1 MPWHFKE
8 EQISKDL
15 NIPTVRL
22 VNDLVATAAA
32 VPHLMPEDL
41 YVLHEGEQPA
51 HNGSGGSEKRESVIG
66 VLAPG
71 TGLGEAFVYTT
82 AGQRCIMASEGGH
95 TDFAPTN
102 EEEVKS
108 LFNKVGEDL
117 SLAIF
122 NPAFGYSGR
131 IIDMDSEYFE
141 RSWKV
146 SCYGGFLFGR
156 EALKRMDPRCE
167 GTIIYTGATAALRG
181 RPNYAAFN
189 SAKSGLRTLA
199 QAMAKEYGPDGIH
212 VGHMI
217 IDGTIAGDKVIKGNP
232 DYASKLGE
240 AGMVNLEG
248 IVDSYFHL

>member
-1 MPWHFKE
+1 MKKAIIIGIGQDRGLGAQLSKRFAKE
-8 EQISKDL
+8 GLHVFVASRTQSNLDS
-15 NIPTVRL
+15 L
-22 VNDLVATAAA
+22 VSRIEAEGGTATAVCTDATS
-32 VPHLMPEDL
+32 ED
-41 YVLHEGEQPA
+41 Q
-51 HNGSGGSEKRESVIG
+51 VI
-66 VLAPG
+66 
-71 TGLGEAFVYTT
+71 
-82 AGQRCIMASEGGH
+82 
-95 TDFAPTN
+95 
-102 EEEVKS
+102 S
-108 LFNKVGEDL
+108 LFNEVGEDL

-156 EALKRMDPRCE
+156 EALKRMVPQGE

-240 AGMVNLEG
+240 AGMVNLDG
-248 IVDSYFHL
+248 IVDSFVHLYRQKPQAWTFELDLRTSIETW

>member
-1 MPWHFKE
+1 MKKA
-8 EQISKDL
+8 IIL
-15 NIPTVRL
+15 
-22 VNDLVATAAA
+22 
-32 VPHLMPEDL
+32 
-41 YVLHEGEQPA
+41 G
-51 HNGSGGSEKRESVIG
+51 IG
-66 VLAPG
+66 LDR
-71 TGLGEAFVYTT
+71 GLGAQLSKRFAKEGLHVFVASRTQSNLDSLVSKIEA
-82 AGQRCIMASEGGH
+82 EGGKATSVS
-95 TDFAPTN
+95 TDATN
-102 EEEVKS
+102 EDEVKS
-108 LFNKVGEDL
+108 LFEEVGEDL

-156 EALKRMDPRCE
+156 EALKRMVPRGE

-240 AGMVNLEG
+240 AGMVNLDG
-248 IVDSYFHL
+248 IVDSYVHLYHQKPQAWTFELDLRTSIETW

>member
-1 MPWHFKE
+1 MKKA
-8 EQISKDL
+8 IIL
-15 NIPTVRL
+15 
-22 VNDLVATAAA
+22 
-32 VPHLMPEDL
+32 
-41 YVLHEGEQPA
+41 G
-51 HNGSGGSEKRESVIG
+51 IG
-66 VLAPG
+66 LDR
-71 TGLGEAFVYTT
+71 GLGAQLSKRFAKEGLHVFVASRTQSNLDSLVSKIEAEDGNATSV
-82 AGQRCIMASEGGH
+82 S
-95 TDFAPTN
+95 TDATN
-102 EEEVKS
+102 EDEVKS
-108 LFNKVGEDL
+108 LFEEVGEDL

-122 NPAFGYSGR
+122 NPAFGYSGK

-146 SCYGGFLFGR
+146 SCFGGFLFGR
-156 EALKRMDPRCE
+156 EALKRMVPRGE

-248 IVDSYFHL
+248 IVDSYVYLFRQKPQAWTFELDLRTSIETC

>member
-1 MPWHFKE
+1 MKKAIIIGIGQDRGLGAQLSKRFAKE
-8 EQISKDL
+8 GLHVFVASRTQSNLDS
-15 NIPTVRL
+15 L
-22 VNDLVATAAA
+22 VSRIEAEGGTATAVCTDATD
-32 VPHLMPEDL
+32 ED
-41 YVLHEGEQPA
+41 Q
-51 HNGSGGSEKRESVIG
+51 VI
-66 VLAPG
+66 
-71 TGLGEAFVYTT
+71 
-82 AGQRCIMASEGGH
+82 
-95 TDFAPTN
+95 
-102 EEEVKS
+102 S
-108 LFNKVGEDL
+108 LFNEVGEDL

-156 EALKRMDPRCE
+156 EALKRMDPRGE

-217 IDGTIAGDKVIKGNP
+217 IDGTIAGDKVIKENP

-240 AGMVNLEG
+240 AGMVNLDG
-248 IVDSYFHL
+248 IVDSFVHLYRQKPQAWTFELDIRTSIETW

>member
-1 MPWHFKE
+1 MKKAIVIGIGQDRGLGAQLSKRFAKE
-8 EQISKDL
+8 GLHVFVASRTQSILDS
-15 NIPTVRL
+15 L
-22 VNDLVATAAA
+22 VSRIEAEGGTATAVCTDATS
-32 VPHLMPEDL
+32 ED
-41 YVLHEGEQPA
+41 Q
-51 HNGSGGSEKRESVIG
+51 VI
-66 VLAPG
+66 
-71 TGLGEAFVYTT
+71 
-82 AGQRCIMASEGGH
+82 
-95 TDFAPTN
+95 
-102 EEEVKS
+102 S
-108 LFNKVGEDL
+108 LFNEVGEDL

-156 EALKRMDPRCE
+156 EALKRMVPRGE

-240 AGMVNLEG
+240 AGMVNLYG
-248 IVDSYFHL
+248 IVDSYVHLYRQKPQAWTFELDLRTSIENW

>member
-1 MPWHFKE
+1 MKKAIVIGIGQDRGLGAQLSKRFAKE
-8 EQISKDL
+8 GLHVFVASRTQSNLDS
-15 NIPTVRL
+15 L
-22 VNDLVATAAA
+22 VSRIEAEGGTATAVCTDATS
-32 VPHLMPEDL
+32 ED
-41 YVLHEGEQPA
+41 Q
-51 HNGSGGSEKRESVIG
+51 VI
-66 VLAPG
+66 
-71 TGLGEAFVYTT
+71 
-82 AGQRCIMASEGGH
+82 
-95 TDFAPTN
+95 
-102 EEEVKS
+102 S
-108 LFNKVGEDL
+108 LFNEVGEDL

-156 EALKRMDPRCE
+156 EALKRMVPQGE

-217 IDGTIAGDKVIKGNP
+217 IDGTIAGDKVIKENP

-240 AGMVNLEG
+240 AGMVNLDG
-248 IVDSYFHL
+248 IVDSYVNL

>member
-1 MPWHFKE
+1 MKKA
-8 EQISKDL
+8 I
-15 NIPTVRL
+15 
-22 VNDLVATAAA
+22 
-32 VPHLMPEDL
+32 
-41 YVLHEGEQPA
+41 
-51 HNGSGGSEKRESVIG
+51 VIG
-66 VLAPG
+66 IG
-71 TGLGEAFVYTT
+71 QDRGLGAQLSKRFAKEGLHVFVASRTQSNLDSLVSQIEAV
-82 AGQRCIMASEGGH
+82 GGRATSVS
-95 TDFAPTN
+95 TDATD
-102 EEEVKS
+102 EDQVIS
-108 LFNKVGEDL
+108 LFNEVGENL

-156 EALKRMDPRCE
+156 EALKRMVPQGE

-240 AGMVNLEG
+240 AGMVNLDG
-248 IVDSYFHL
+248 IVDSYVHLYRQKPQAWTFELDLRTSIETW